1 MVLHAIRDEPRARW
15 RAGLVVLALAVY
27 LAVWFGWTQ
36 GWTWLSTADA
46 VALDAAHR
54 VGDEVPGWVVAWN
67 VLCTVLSP
75 VVFRLLTL
83 GIIVFALLRRE
94 RRIAL
99 FLVLSIELSALLT
112 EIAKRLADRPRPV
125 TAMVHALGTSL
136 PSGHAVGTMV
146 AVLALW
152 VVFAP
157 HLRPRLRPWAIA
169 AGVLV
174 VVFVGVGRV
183 ALNVHHPSDVLAG
196 WALGYVY
203 FLVCLPALRHR
214 DPVTSADGALAAP
227 GTAR

>member
-1 MVLHAIRDEPRARW
+1 MA
-15 RAGLVVLALAVY
+15 VLAVAVY
-27 LAVWFGWTQ
+27 LAMWFGWTQ
-36 GWTWLSTADA
+36 GWSWVSTTDTA
-46 VALDAAHR
+46 ALGAAQHAR
-54 VGDEVPGWVVAWN
+54 DGLPGWVVAWN

-83 GIIVFALLRRE
+83 GLIVVALVRRE

-99 FLVLSIELSALLT
+99 FLFLSVELSALLT
-112 EIAKRLADRPRPV
+112 EIAKRLADRPRPA
-125 TAMVHALGTSL
+125 TAMVHALGTSF

-157 HLRPRLRPWAIA
+157 HLRPGLRPWAIT

-174 VVFVGVGRV
+174 IVLVGVGRV

-196 WALGYVY
+196 WALGYLY
-203 FLVCLPALRHR
+203 FLACRPVLRHR
-214 DPVTSADGALAAP
+214 DPVTSGDGALAAP
-227 GTAR
+227 GTSR